1 MRAQHNVVP
10 NGPAKASTRPK
21 RICMHVLGT
30 ARVDARVIREAATL
44 VQAGYDVTIVDVE
57 PEHRAREEM
66 IHGVRIR
73 HIVMPS
79 WFVPTR
85 VKPFFVFK
93 AAWMTLRGATAVTR
107 VRADSYHAHDENA
120 LPACS
125 IAARLRRKK
134 LVFDAHELP
143 LTNPAITRWRTL
155 TALSRNSLRRMLRRT
170 SAVIT
175 VSPPIGVDL
184 QQRYGGPP
192 ATLVRN
198 IPVYH
203 PPITSN
209 RIRERL
215 GFAETERIALYQGYF
230 LEDRQLDRLVRAARF
245 LEPHHHIVLM
255 GKGVMQK
262 KLEALIN
269 QEQVGDRVHIAPHAP
284 YEELLEWTASA
295 DIGLVLYPLGYS
307 PSVDMCLPNK
317 LFEYLM
323 AGLPV
328 LATPLQAVSALI
340 TQYGVGRITAS
351 LAPADLGQAI
361 SEILGDDEALAR
373 YSANALAATKQDLCW
388 EQEKLHLLSL
398 YDEVLGNASAQ
409 VKSAQGLTAGA
420 APVRISQP

>member
-1 MRAQHNVVP
+1 
-10 NGPAKASTRPK
+10 
-21 RICMHVLGT
+21 MHVLGT
-30 ARVDARVIREAATL
+30 ARVDARVLREAATL
-44 VQAGYDVTIVDVE
+44 VEAGYDVTIVDVE
-57 PEHRAREEM
+57 PERRAHEE
-66 IHGVRIR
+66 ILQGVRIR

-79 WFVPTR
+79 WFIPTR

-155 TALSRNSLRRMLRRT
+155 TTLSRNSLRRMLRQT

-198 IPVYH
+198 IPAYQ

-209 RIRERL
+209 RLRERL
-215 GFAETERIALYQGYF
+215 GLARSERIALYQGYF
-230 LEDRQLDRLVRAARF
+230 LEDRQLDRLVRAARY
-245 LEPHHHIVLM
+245 LEPHHHIALM

-262 KLEALIN
+262 KLEELII
-269 QEQVGDRVHIAPHAP
+269 QEQVGDRVHITPHAP

-295 DIGLVLYPLGYS
+295 DIGVVLYPLGYS

-340 TQYGVGRITAS
+340 SQYGVGRITAS
-351 LAPADLGQAI
+351 LAPAELGQAI
-361 SEILGDDEALAR
+361 SGMLGDDEALAR
-373 YSANALAATKQDLCW
+373 YAANTRAATKQDLCW
-388 EQEKLHLLSL
+388 EHEKLHLLAL
-398 YDEVLGNASAQ
+398 YEELLGTASAAEAA
-409 VKSAQGLTAGA
+409 SEGLAAGTSPLRA
-420 APVRISQP
+420 MQS